1 MSNNA
6 TSPIDITNN
15 YDSTCDLKC
24 KYSFKYP
31 LSNLNLTNKGGFL
44 YITPENF
51 NDTPVTYNSNKYNV
65 RGIRLYRK
73 SLHTYGGKNADAE
86 LLIIHN
92 NINGSDILIV
102 SIPIMIGSSNPKSSA
117 IFDTIITEV
126 AKTANS
132 VGKQTSLNNVTFTL
146 DQLIPLKPYFS
157 YNGTLPYSPF
167 NGTNSYIVYN
177 IENAISMSS
186 SAFDAF
192 SNIIAESTSQTNPV
206 QNGLYYNQ
214 KGPIPSGKSEEI
226 FIECLPTGSSG
237 EVLIEGAKSKETV
250 FNNATMKKIANN
262 KIFQGIFIALLII
275 LGLYM
280 LKMLFSSFLTSKGA
294 KGGVSS
300 GGNNKIISASVGGGL
315 RLFKPAKS

>member
-1 MSNNA
+1 MSNTT

-31 LSNLNLTNKGGFL
+31 LSNLNLTNKGGYL

-51 NDTPVTYNSNKYNV
+51 NDSPVTYNSNKYNV

-92 NINGSDILIV
+92 NVNGSDILIV
-102 SIPIMIGSSNPKSSA
+102 SIPIMIGSGNPKSSA
-117 IFDTIITEV
+117 IFDTIISEV

-132 VGKQTSLNNVTFTL
+132 VGKQTSLNNVKFTL
-146 DQLIPLKPYFS
+146 DQLIPMKPYFS

-167 NGTNSYIVYN
+167 NGTNSYLVFN
-177 IENAISMSS
+177 IDNAISMSS
-186 SAFDAF
+186 SAFKSF
-192 SNIIAESTSQTNPV
+192 SNIISESTSQINPV
-206 QNGLYYNQ
+206 KNGLYYNE
-214 KGPIPSGKSEEI
+214 KGPTYYSPSGKSEEI

-237 EVLIEGAKSKETV
+237 EVLIEKDKTKETI
-250 FNNATMKKIANN
+250 FNNEMMKNIFNN
-262 KIFQGIFIALLII
+262 KIFQGIFISFLII
-275 LGLYM
+275 LALFL
-280 LKMLFSSFLTSKGA
+280 LKMIFYSMLMNKGA
-294 KGGVSS
+294 NSAVKS
-300 GGNNKIISASVGGGL
+300 GGNIGGL
-315 RLFKPAKS
+315 RLFTKQ